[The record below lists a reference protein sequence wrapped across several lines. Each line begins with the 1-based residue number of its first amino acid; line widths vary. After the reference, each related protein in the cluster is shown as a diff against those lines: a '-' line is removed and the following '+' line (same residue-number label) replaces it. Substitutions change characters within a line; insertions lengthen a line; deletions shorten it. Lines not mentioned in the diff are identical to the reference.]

1 MLTRLAKVVAA
12 CLLRQPKP
20 PQPIPSS
27 CNIIIHR
34 RPVTRS
40 QTQKG
45 LCADK
50 LHVQNT
56 KVLKVSV
63 RRIKS
68 HVRGR
73 SSSLIHAISNQLA
86 QVATK
91 PSDLDRKLRAKFIK
105 EDGLCAYCRTSK
117 ACSQDH
123 FCPLVKNRMPT
134 VFCNDFWNMIPCCH
148 ACNSSKRNLSVL
160 EWLDSDVG
168 KNPSRLLRK
177 QRRLKERRRWQAYA
191 RLFHSRCRRKQ
202 IDKEWWDTVL
212 QKIQDF
218 LEMLDTDVVTYF
230 NTQIISSPN

>member
-1 MLTRLAKVVAA
+1 M
-12 CLLRQPKP
+12 
-20 PQPIPSS
+20 
-27 CNIIIHR
+27 
-34 RPVTRS
+34 TRS
-40 QTQKG
+40 QTQQKG
-45 LCADK
+45 VCAPK
-50 LHVQNT
+50 LHVQKT
-56 KVLKVSV
+56 KVLKLSV

-160 EWLDSDVG
+160 EWLDSDVD
-168 KNPSRLLRK
+168 KNPSKLLRK
-177 QRRLKERRRWQAYA
+177 QTRLKERRRWQAYA
-191 RLFHSRCRRKQ
+191 RLFHSRCHKKHV
-202 IDKEWWDTVL
+202 DNEWWDTVL
-212 QKIQDF
+212 HKIQDF
-218 LEMLDTDVVTYF
+218 LVMLDTDVVAYF
-230 NTQIISSPN
+230 NTQIISDPN